1 MNIMYFSSSTF
12 CSKNIFSAH
21 IMVMGI
27 LWPFTINIKVPKI
40 LPSHLSEKVNLDNS
54 QQQCPD
60 RVWNHIVL
68 LFFDRSLSRHVV
80 WTKAKTKTKPQCH
93 LSAAMLHSLTPLLT
107 YASLRAFCIALDL
120 LEIRASWEFSV
131 ISESDSEYNSIQKG

>member
-27 LWPFTINIKVPKI
+27 LWPFTSNIKVPKI
-40 LPSHLSEKVNLDNS
+40 LPSHLSEKVILDNS

-60 RVWNHIVL
+60 RVWHHLVL
-68 LFFDRSLSRHVV
+68 SFFDRSLSRHVV
-80 WTKAKTKTKPQCH
+80 WIKAQSSTNPEYH

-107 YASLRAFCIALDL
+107 YASLRAFCIALDS
-120 LEIRASWEFSV
+120 LEIRDNWEFSV